1 MNSTQI
7 TRDNIEEWLFEY
19 CEGTLT
25 NAEKLKVEAFISQ
38 NPEYREELSFWEES
52 YLPQLSASPLPP
64 EAEQLLK
71 TNYFHLKFST
81 LFKFMAVLS
90 ALSFILILYFRSPKG
105 ASQNQQKSVL
115 KTDKQTEHSESPALS
130 EKRQFETPGIVKA
143 DNPKSEILN
152 TKVVE
157 KLQEKNLNVSDIAV
171 SPDSAAV
178 EPSDL
183 LPKLNNEIK
192 VENKKEAP
200 DANPLTADHTEK
212 KEPGKSN
219 ITKAKLS
226 PAQRRKVAR
235 EIRKAQDLKEQEQLM
250 NGDKPYIVP
259 SDQTMQ

>member
-38 NPEYREELSFWEES
+38 NPEYREELGFWEES
-52 YLPQLSASPLPP
+52 YLPQISASPLPP
-64 EAEQLLK
+64 EAQQLLK
-71 TNYFHLKFST
+71 TNHFHLKFST
-81 LFKFMAVLS
+81 LFKCMAILS
-90 ALSFILILYFRSPKG
+90 ALSFILFLYFNSQNEEN
-105 ASQNQQKSVL
+105 QNQQKQIF
-115 KTDKQTEHSESPALS
+115 KTDKQIEHSENPALS
-130 EKRQFETPGIVKA
+130 EKRPFETPRIVKA

-171 SPDSAAV
+171 SPDSATV
-178 EPSDL
+178 EPGDL
-183 LPKLNNEIK
+183 LPILTNEVTQEHK
-192 VENKKEAP
+192 NEAP
-200 DANPLTADHTEK
+200 VANPLTADHTEK

-235 EIRKAQDLKEQEQLM
+235 EIRKAQDLKEQEKLM
-250 NGDKPYIVP
+250 NGNKPYIVP

>member
-25 NAEKLKVEAFISQ
+25 YAEKLKVEAFISQ

-64 EAEQLLK
+64 EAQQLLK

-81 LFKFMAVLS
+81 LFKCMAVLS
-90 ALSFILILYFRSPKG
+90 ALSFILFLYFKSQNEEN
-105 ASQNQQKSVL
+105 QNQQKQIF
-115 KTDKQTEHSESPALS
+115 KTDKQIRQSESPIIS
-130 EKRQFETPGIVKA
+130 EKRQLEKPTIVKA
-143 DNPKSEILN
+143 NNPKWEILN
-152 TKVVE
+152 TKKVE
-157 KLQEKNLNVSDIAV
+157 RFQENNLKVPDFAV
-171 SPDSAAV
+171 SPDSATV
-178 EPSDL
+178 EPGDL
-183 LPKLNNEIK
+183 LPILNNEVTGEHK
-192 VENKKEAP
+192 NEEPV
-200 DANPLTADHTEK
+200 ANPLTADHTEK

-235 EIRKAQDLKEQEQLM
+235 EIRKAQDLKEQEKLM
-250 NGDKPYIVP
+250 NGNKPYIVP